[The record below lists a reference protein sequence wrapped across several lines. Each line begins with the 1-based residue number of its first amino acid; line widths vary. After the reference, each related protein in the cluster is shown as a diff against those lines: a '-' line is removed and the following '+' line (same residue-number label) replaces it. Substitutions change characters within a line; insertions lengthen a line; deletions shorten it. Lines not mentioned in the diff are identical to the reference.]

1 MRASRHALDANGN
14 TLSDA
19 SGRSYTWDFENR
31 LTQAVV
37 PGQNGGT
44 TTFKYDPFGRRI
56 QKSGPLGSMNYLY
69 SGPNLVEEV
78 DQIGNLITRFTSG
91 MSVDEQ
97 LSEFSSGTASYY
109 EADGLGSTTSLTSPA
124 GALSN
129 TYTYDSYGKL
139 TASTGTLANPFQY
152 AAREADAE
160 TGLYYYRAR
169 YYDQNIGRF
178 ISEDPVQFRGGIDF
192 YTYVSSNPVNF
203 IDPSG
208 LKACCNKPCMVDVR
222 CWPIQKYNL
231 GALGFKHCFVTV
243 RTKDCELRDISGG
256 PDNGRLAEWDTPAA
270 PQPTAVTYQHSLV
283 PCGMV
288 DCMRAMAPAITNMN
302 LPYHA
307 GYQNSNSAFATILS
321 ACGLADLI
329 SYAPDGA
336 VGSTPLRPPGG
347 GGSAF

>member
-1 MRASRHALDANGN
+1 MPSALAVYDANGN
-14 TLSDA
+14 TLTDA
-19 SGRSYTWDFENR
+19 QGRSFTWDFENR
-31 LTQAVV
+31 LVQAVN
-37 PGQNGGT
+37 PGVGT
-44 TTFKYDPFGRRI
+44 TTFRYDPFGRRI
-56 QKSGPLGSMNYLY
+56 QKSGPLGTTNYLY

-78 DQIGNLITRFTSG
+78 DQSGNLIARFTSG

-152 AAREADAE
+152 TAREADAE

-169 YYDQNIGRF
+169 YYDQNVGRF
-178 ISEDPVQFRGGIDF
+178 ISEDPVQFKGGIDF
-192 YTYVSSNPVNF
+192 YTYMSSNPVNF

-208 LKACCNKPCMVDVR
+208 LKACCKKPCMVDIR

-243 RTKDCELRDISGG
+243 RNKDCEVQDVSGG
-256 PDNGRLAEWDTPAA
+256 PYGNNMLGIWANGST
-270 PQPTAVTYQHSLV
+270 PQPTATTYQHSNV

-288 DCMRAMAPAITNMN
+288 DCIVAMAPVFTSMN
-302 LPYHA
+302 LPYHSA
-307 GYQNSNSAFATILS
+307 YQNSNTAIASILS
-321 ACGLADLI
+321 WCGLGDLI
-329 SYAPDGA
+329 QYMPGGA
-336 VGSTPLRPPGG
+336 FGDNPLPMPGG
-347 GGSAF
+347 GGGAW